1 MESKRSKYVLI
12 GLCVFCIILIVVTS
26 FVDGFLNPLRT
37 SIGFF
42 LNPIQSGVNKA
53 GTSLY
58 NGISNFSRLKV
69 KLGDADAKNRLMEGT
84 LGYIV
89 ELVKAYENQGLPLG
103 DLVQEANMA
112 VIMALGEPESL
123 NFGDSGDVEGLTA
136 FRSYIKKQ
144 VEEALQTALA
154 EQKNSEQVGEELLA
168 RVNVLKDISQ
178 QMAEELGREATV
190 EELARKMKMTEDEIK
205 DIMKLTLDAMS
216 VSPDAEI

>member
-1 MESKRSKYVLI
+1 MHDDVYQMYLEEIGILTPCTPEEEAVL
-12 GLCVFCIILIVVTS
+12 LE
-26 FVDGFLNPLRT
+26 R
-37 SIGFF
+37 
-42 LNPIQSGVNKA
+42 
-53 GTSLY
+53 
-58 NGISNFSRLKV
+58 V

-112 VIMALGEPESL
+112 VMMALGEPENL
-123 NFGDSGDVEGLTA
+123 NFVNFGDSGDVEGLTA

-154 EQKNSEQVGEELLA
+154 EQKNSEQVREELLA